1 MTTTVFDILSGRV
14 TDVEILIY
22 KLDLYTLPLGR
33 WQRMNI
39 GLRAFLVI
47 ADDLQQNDG
56 VPPMPSTSRMM
67 PSGNTLRV
75 RKTFLNKQLTEDAA
89 KSIGVLAYYPG
100 IRKAL
105 DAIIRTLDANVGRAL
120 LMTNAQ
126 CLNKEL
132 DDLMT

>member
-1 MTTTVFDILSGRV
+1 
-14 TDVEILIY
+14 
-22 KLDLYTLPLGR
+22 
-33 WQRMNI
+33 MNI

-47 ADDLQQNDG
+47 ADSLQQKDG
-56 VPPMPSTSRMM
+56 VPPMPTTARIM

-89 KSIGVLAYYPG
+89 KSIGVLPYYPST
-100 IRKAL
+100 RKAL
-105 DAIIRTLDANVGRAL
+105 DNIIRSLDQAVGRNL

-126 CLNKEL
+126 CVNKEL